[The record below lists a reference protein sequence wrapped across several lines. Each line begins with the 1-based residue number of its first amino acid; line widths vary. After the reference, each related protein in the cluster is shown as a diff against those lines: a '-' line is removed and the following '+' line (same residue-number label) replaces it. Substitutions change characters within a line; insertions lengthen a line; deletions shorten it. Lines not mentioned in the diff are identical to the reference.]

1 MPMYSGPGGHMTVRS
16 AQGRPVGS
24 LITELLAAGIRD
36 PRRSAGESVRSM
48 CLSLFVGLGGTP
60 PDLVHQVTE
69 ILSD

>member
-1 MPMYSGPGGHMTVRS
+1 
-16 AQGRPVGS
+16 
-24 LITELLAAGIRD
+24 
-36 PRRSAGESVRSM
+36 M